1 MNRGMLVSARMP
13 RSVCYHGC
21 CSQGKLFTVS
31 FYTHSPWLLAAG
43 GDKEKVAIWE
53 VDSVRLLASFCAHQV
68 VVAFNR
74 CLLMWSQL
82 EHLTERFGSRVVSLA
97 EVPAAFVRARQ
108 EGQPL
113 PAAAEP
119 PTEE

>member
-1 MNRGMLVSARMP
+1 
-13 RSVCYHGC
+13 
-21 CSQGKLFTVS
+21 VS

-53 VDSVRLLASFCAHQV
+53 VDSVRACCRPDPHFVWLSEMRFL
-68 VVAFNR
+68 R
-74 CLLMWSQL
+74 QL

-97 EVPAAFVRARQ
+97 EVPAAFVRPRQ

-113 PAAAEP
+113 PAPAPAGEP
-119 PTEE
+119 ATEE